1 MHHSH
6 TLPVPTR
13 NRAQRLI
20 GLVIGILAAAL
31 VVVALAQLGAGT
43 KSASQ
48 SLLHRPSAPPA
59 TAARPNESGIA
70 ATIAAQPESRP
81 SESTIAATLAR
92 GRQSD
97 GADEAAVTR
106 RWKAYDAAIRSLS
119 ETKGAGPSLSQLKR
133 DAEYLPGR

>member
-13 NRAQRLI
+13 NRTQRLVGLAI
-20 GLVIGILAAAL
+20 GVLAAAL
-31 VVVALAQLGAGT
+31 LAAAVAQLGAGS
-43 KSASQ
+43 KSASE
-48 SLLHRPSAPPA
+48 SLLHRVPAPPA
-59 TAARPNESGIA
+59 TVARPDESGIA
-70 ATIAAQPESRP
+70 ATIATRPESKP
-81 SESTIAATLAR
+81 SESAIAATLAR

-119 ETKGAGPSLSQLKR
+119 ETKGSGPSLSQIKR

>member
-20 GLVIGILAAAL
+20 PLVIGVLAAAL
-31 VVVALAQLGAGT
+31 VVAALAQLGAGS

-48 SLLHRPSAPPA
+48 SLLHRVPAPPA
-59 TAARPNESGIA
+59 TAARPN
-70 ATIAAQPESRP
+70 
-81 SESTIAATLAR
+81 ESTIAATLAR

-119 ETKGAGPSLSQLKR
+119 ETKGAGPSLSQIKR